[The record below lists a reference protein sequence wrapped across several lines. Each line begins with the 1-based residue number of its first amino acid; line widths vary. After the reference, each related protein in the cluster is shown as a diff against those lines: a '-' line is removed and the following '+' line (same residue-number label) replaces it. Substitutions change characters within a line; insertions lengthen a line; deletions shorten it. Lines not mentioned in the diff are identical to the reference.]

1 MKRLRFVSILFCFL
15 ISSVLLAAQQRGF
28 EEEMRFANY
37 LIGKSLYPEAIDVL
51 SGMDTTGMSPEQKD
65 VFFYTMG
72 WAAYQFKQLELAEV
86 SLMKVSAQSEEFRKS
101 RAFAAYTLA
110 HRGHYTR
117 AEAIYR
123 TVPAQDSVEAEL
135 IRMQHAGLALLQK
148 KYQRYDSLRKGF
160 TYSSYLFQQEEAKLD
175 KFYSEMLAHKNKSPF
190 LAGLYSAVIP
200 GAGKWYAGKKKQA
213 IAAFLPV
220 ASLGAVAYE
229 AYRKGGVKSARFIV
243 FGSIFSLFY
252 IGNIW
257 GSALSV
263 NVERNEFNREYENKI
278 LFNMHIPLR
287 NLYNQ

>member
-1 MKRLRFVSILFCFL
+1 MKMIRLACLICLFFGAP
-15 ISSVLLAAQQRGF
+15 SLLSAQQKSF
-28 EEEMRFANY
+28 EEELRFANY
-37 LIGKSLYPEAIDVL
+37 LIGKSLYQEALDVL
-51 SGMDTTGMSPEQKD
+51 SKLDTAGMSSDQKD
-65 VFFYTMG
+65 IFFYTIG
-72 WAAYQFKQLELAEV
+72 WAAYQFKELELAET
-86 SLMKVSAQSEEFRKS
+86 SLMKVSSHYEEYRKS

-110 HRGHYTR
+110 HRGNYKK
-117 AEAIYR
+117 AEEIYN
-123 TVPAQDSVEAEL
+123 TVPVLDSIEAEL
-135 IRMQHAGLALLQK
+135 ILVQHAGLALLQK
-148 KYQRYDSLRKGF
+148 QYKRYDSLRKGF
-160 TYSSYLFQQEEAKLD
+160 SYSSYLFQQEETRMD
-175 KFYSEMLAHKNKSPF
+175 RFHSEMMAHKTKSPF

-252 IGNIW
+252 VGNIW

-287 NLYNQ
+287 NLYN